1 MPPLAA
7 HGYKST
13 RPYRFPCPC
22 LPPFVPP
29 WSNFVCDL
37 WLHLAAQIAVVCLVH
52 PPRGNGKP
60 LACREFTARQD
71 GLQSGSGLRPGL
83 CPRPSHRVAGLVL
96 PDAFLSIFYALRSGT
111 SPISPE
117 NHRGLLARLS
127 GFALASLAFGLFL
140 YWLRPRF
147 LLYSMNRSRHFSTS
161 LCTHRSM
168 SFVSFPTSSPE

>member
-29 WSNFVCDL
+29 WSNFVCGL
-37 WLHLAAQIAVVCLVH
+37 WLHLAAQTAVVCLLH

-60 LACREFTARQD
+60 LACREFTARQV

-83 CPRPSHRVAGLVL
+83 CPHPSHRVVGFVL
-96 PDAFLSIFYALRSGT
+96 PAAFLSTFYSLRSGT
-111 SPISPE
+111 SPLPAEI
-117 NHRGLLARLS
+117 HRCQLARLS
-127 GFALASLAFGLFL
+127 GSALASLACGLFL
-140 YWLRPRF
+140 LWLQSRF
-147 LLYSMNRSRHFSTS
+147 LFYSVQCYNLLSTIALYSVQCLLLNSYG
-161 LCTHRSM
+161 
-168 SFVSFPTSSPE
+168 